1 MAAGDVVR
9 LRTRGTLLGSRC
21 EFGVWIRYETE
32 AADALDLC
40 GSWVAEVMPT
50 VLAATPISMNW
61 DSLYVS
67 DPDPDG
73 SESVNFPLTQP
84 NPGLMAGDVL
94 PPQNAIVVGLRS
106 GSKGG
111 RKRGRL
117 YFPGVTENGN
127 TNGELGGAQL
137 TAVQGFAQKLT
148 DTYGPAGTNTDY
160 RLVIYSP
167 ETLTFRAPRVPKPR
181 PGTMITE
188 VQSTTLDPFI
198 RTQRHRS
205 IGLGQ

>member
-1 MAAGDVVR
+1 MAAGDIVR

-67 DPDPDG
+67 DPDPNG
-73 SESVNFPLTQP
+73 AESVNFPLTQP
-84 NPGLMAGDVL
+84 NPGLMAGQVL
-94 PPQNAIVVGLRS
+94 PPQNAVVVGLRS
-106 GSKGG
+106 GTKGG
-111 RKRGRL
+111 RRRGRI
-117 YFPGVTENGN
+117 YFPGVTETGN
-127 TNGELGGAQL
+127 EDGRLTGIQL
-137 TAVQGFAQKLT
+137 TAIQGFAQQLT

-167 ETLTFRAPRVPKPR
+167 EKLTFTPPKPPKPR
-181 PGTMITE
+181 AGTLITE

-198 RTQRHRS
+198 RTQRHRA
-205 IGLGQ
+205 IGAGQ